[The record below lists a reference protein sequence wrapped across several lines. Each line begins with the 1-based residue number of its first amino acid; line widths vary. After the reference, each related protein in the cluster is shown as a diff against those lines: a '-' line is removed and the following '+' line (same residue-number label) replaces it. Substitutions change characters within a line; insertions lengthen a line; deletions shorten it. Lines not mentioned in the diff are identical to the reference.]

1 MKIRNYKWGYAWLH
15 VLTEDFTNY
24 AVYIEERKFSYRK
37 IPSSLPSRRKKFPS
51 DCQTL
56 EQKKEYL
63 QILLKIGALQDL
75 LEEL

>member
-24 AVYIEERKFSYRK
+24 AVYIGERKFSYRK
-37 IPSSLPSRRKKFPS
+37 IPSSLPSRRKEFPS

-63 QILLKIGALQDL
+63 QMLLKIGAMEGI
-75 LEEL
+75 LEEV

>member
-1 MKIRNYKWGYAWLH
+1 MKIRRYKWGYAWLH
-15 VLTEDFTNY
+15 ILTEDFIDY
-24 AVYIEERKFSYRK
+24 IVYIEETEFSYTK
-37 IPSSLPSRRKKFPS
+37 VPSVGPPLRKKFPS

-63 QILLKIGALQDL
+63 QMLLKIGALQDL

>member
-1 MKIRNYKWGYAWLH
+1 MKIRSYKWGYAWLH
-15 VLTEDFTNY
+15 VLTEDFINY

-37 IPSSLPSRRKKFPS
+37 IPSSLPSRRKEFPS

-63 QILLKIGALQDL
+63 QMLLKIGALQDL